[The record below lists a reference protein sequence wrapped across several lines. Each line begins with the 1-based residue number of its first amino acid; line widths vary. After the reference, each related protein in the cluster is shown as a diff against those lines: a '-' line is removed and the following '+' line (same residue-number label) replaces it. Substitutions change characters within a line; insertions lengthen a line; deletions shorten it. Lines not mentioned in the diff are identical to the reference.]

1 MSLNKLLLPQET
13 HAICL
18 GDRWFQGFYFM
29 DIYTACLGHFRVPK
43 TITSYLQLRTWPR
56 FETEVWS
63 NSQMANWIR
72 LLHMNT
78 YVTIYCS
85 ICAFIN
91 AKKTRP
97 ILTVYYHSYGTLSSF
112 ASEMAF

>member
-1 MSLNKLLLPQET
+1 MSLNKLLLPQEA

-43 TITSYLQLRTWPR
+43 TITSYRQLRTWPR

-63 NSQMANWIR
+63 NSQMVYWIR
-72 LLHMNT
+72 LLHMYT
-78 YVTIYCS
+78 YVTIYCYNTHMC
-85 ICAFIN
+85 IYQCEEN
-91 AKKTRP
+91 APNTDSVLPQLR
-97 ILTVYYHSYGTLSSF
+97 
-112 ASEMAF
+112 